1 MTREQAF
8 REAVEVMG
16 TALSSA
22 DYLAAKARV
31 LALYADVETERD
43 ALRQLKAAYE
53 VSEAKADEQYAA
65 LRAERQGEV
74 YEATD
79 IHNRHG
85 IRVRVIKVP
94 PQEFG
99 VGDRVRVT
107 KVEEAK

>member
-1 MTREQAF
+1 MNDAAF
-8 REAVEVMG
+8 REALEEYVQASDDRKWFGSDLHTAPLEVLEARKNA
-16 TALSSA
+16 AL
-22 DYLAAKARV
+22 ARV
-31 LALYADVETERD
+31 LALY
-43 ALRQLKAAYE
+43 
-53 VSEAKADEQYAA
+53 
-65 LRAERQGEV
+65 AERQGEV

>member
-1 MTREQAF
+1 MSDRLASESDAAF
-8 REAVEVMG
+8 REALRAFAVAV
-16 TALSSA
+16 
-22 DYLAAKARV
+22 AKCERGIGGITMSDVDVGEARV
-31 LALYADVETERD
+31 LALY
-43 ALRQLKAAYE
+43 
-53 VSEAKADEQYAA
+53 
-65 LRAERQGEV
+65 AERQGEV

-107 KVEEAK
+107 KVEEGQ